1 MTKYVDENYYKN
13 SYKGALD
20 VEQLENLIITA
31 SKHIQN
37 HTSNR
42 ADSSMEE
49 VKYCC
54 CVLVD
59 KIQEYNTKKAENKKQ
74 GRKKS
79 ETVGKWAVNYADVKT
94 DKELEK
100 ELEEEIDN
108 IIKFY
113 LLDITDKDG
122 VNLLYRGN

>member
-1 MTKYVDENYYKN
+1 MTKYIDETYYKN

-20 VEQLENLIITA
+20 TEKLENLIITA
-31 SKHIQN
+31 SKYIQN

-42 ADSSMEE
+42 ADSSMED

-54 CVLVD
+54 CVLID
-59 KIQEYNTKKAENKKQ
+59 KIQEYNIKKSENKKQ
-74 GRKKS
+74 GNKKS
-79 ETVGKWAVNYADVKT
+79 ETVGKWAVTYEDEKT
-94 DKELEK
+94 DKELEE
-100 ELEEEIDN
+100 ELEEEILN

-113 LLDITDKDG
+113 LLDVTDKDG

>member
-59 KIQEYNTKKAENKKQ
+59 KIQEYNTKKSENKKH

>member
-1 MTKYVDENYYKN
+1 MEKYVDENYYKN

-20 VEQLENLIITA
+20 AGQLENLIITA
-31 SKHIQN
+31 SKYIQN
-37 HTSNR
+37 HTSDR
-42 ADSSMEE
+42 ADSSIED

-59 KIQEYNTKKAENKKQ
+59 KIQEYNIKKAENKKSKN
-74 GRKKS
+74 KKS
-79 ETVGKWAVNYADVKT
+79 ETVGKWAVTYADVKT
-94 DKELEK
+94 DKELEI
-100 ELEEEIDN
+100 ELEEELEN

>member
-49 VKYCC
+49 VKYFC
-54 CVLVD
+54 CVLVVI
-59 KIQEYNTKKAENKKQ
+59 IQEYNTKK
-74 GRKKS
+74 S
-79 ETVGKWAVNYADVKT
+79 
-94 DKELEK
+94 
-100 ELEEEIDN
+100 
-108 IIKFY
+108 
-113 LLDITDKDG
+113 
-122 VNLLYRGN
+122 

>member
-113 LLDITDKDG
+113 LLDIT
-122 VNLLYRGN
+122 NIWHILTR